1 MAWGLERRSR
11 VSNKHASL
19 KAWVSS
25 DRSSNLA
32 RGKDRK
38 EGKPSSQWAVSIIQS
53 PGFAKDSPIQGVCSK
68 ASTETRFEDSYV
80 LYESNRT
87 SCVKHMR
94 WLAGQ
99 FHHSSWQGG
108 KDIWS
113 YFTIEVFF
121 LLFFTGNPYFINQ
134 TDNGKRLSVFYSTR
148 LYWASTGS
156 GHTCQLTFIVD
167 YLF

>member
-1 MAWGLERRSR
+1 MSAIEVQTWP
-11 VSNKHASL
+11 
-19 KAWVSS
+19 
-25 DRSSNLA
+25 
-32 RGKDRK
+32 DRK

-53 PGFAKDSPIQGVCSK
+53 PGFAKDSPSQGVCSK
-68 ASTETRFEDSYV
+68 ASTETRLEDSHV

-134 TDNGKRLSVFYSTR
+134 TDNGKRLSKKKDKPKTWSRGIPSWRMSCSLPRLTTTTRSSLWIDSFRWSTCLR
-148 LYWASTGS
+148 DESL
-156 GHTCQLTFIVD
+156 
-167 YLF
+167 